1 MIKEYDVRGTSWHN
15 SRRLFTRSQLEWP
28 YQFRQHRRLTCRSIR
43 RRRLLPIDPWTGFYF
58 GANGGAGW
66 GSKTFLDNF
75 PTPDLALDAQPS
87 VNGGLAGLQAGY
99 DYHFFNWLLV
109 GVQGD
114 FTWSGIINDSF
125 SCFSFGDQDCSAHPE
140 WFATTTGHIG
150 ATFGPFAIY
159 GKGGAA
165 SVENSY
171 TDVATAAAH
180 SHCAMAG
187 FRRYVAIRSA
197 RMIRVSDGPSAVA
210 LGLGSPPTGR
220 FSANTIL

>member
-1 MIKEYDVRGTSWHN
+1 MARFAAAFYALAIGMAV
-15 SRRLFTRSQLEWP
+15 
-28 YQFRQHRRLTCRSIR
+28 SISAAQAAD
-43 RRRLLPIDPWTGFYF
+43 LPIYKMPPPLPIDPWTGFYF
-58 GANGGAGW
+58 GANGGYGW

-114 FTWSGIINDSF
+114 FTWSGVNNDSF
-125 SCFSFGDQDCSAHPE
+125 SCFSFGDQACSAHPE
-140 WFATTTGHIG
+140 WFATTTGHVG
-150 ATFGPFAIY
+150 AIFGPFAIY

-165 SVENSY
+165 WAEDLTPMSPR
-171 TDVATAAAH
+171 AAAH

-187 FRRYVAIRSA
+187 FQPYVAIRSA
-197 RMIRVSDGPSAVA
+197 RMIRVSDGLSAVV
-210 LGLGSPPTGR
+210 LNIRSPLTGR
-220 FSANTIL
+220 FSVNMTL